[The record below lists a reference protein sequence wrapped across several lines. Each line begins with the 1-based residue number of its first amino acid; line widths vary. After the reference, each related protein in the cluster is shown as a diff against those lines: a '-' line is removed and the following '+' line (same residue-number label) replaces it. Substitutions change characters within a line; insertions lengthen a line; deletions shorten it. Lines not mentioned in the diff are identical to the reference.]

1 MEKNQFRGVILKK
14 FENLSIYNSLTTH
27 VSDLISSKVKV
38 TYLLVIKQSN
48 TCTKITDSLSIRGLK
63 NEEK

>member
-27 VSDLISSKVKV
+27 VSDLISSKVEG
-38 TYLLVIKQSN
+38 SN
-48 TCTKITDSLSIRGLK
+48 LSAGYK
-63 NEEK
+63 TVKYMY